1 METNHLLPASWVIS
15 DLGSKMK
22 GRKFMCDLNNLR
34 CLYLDMKKEG
44 QTSSNFS
51 MQI

>member
-22 GRKFMCDLNNLR
+22 GRKFILQDG
-34 CLYLDMKKEG
+34 DIGHK
-44 QTSSNFS
+44 S
-51 MQI
+51 I